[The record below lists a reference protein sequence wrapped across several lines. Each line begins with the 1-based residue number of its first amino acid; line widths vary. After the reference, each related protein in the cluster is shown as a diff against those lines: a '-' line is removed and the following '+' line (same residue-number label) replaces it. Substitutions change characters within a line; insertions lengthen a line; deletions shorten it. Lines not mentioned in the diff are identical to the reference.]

1 MKFLCS
7 VMATP
12 SVIIIVVDV
21 IIITINVA
29 KKVIILLKHLEP
41 GEVPLLSDGD
51 PKVKACKS
59 LVRRDVHC
67 VLIHTS

>member
-1 MKFLCS
+1 
-7 VMATP
+7 MATP
-12 SVIIIVVDV
+12 SVIIIVVNV

-51 PKVKACKS
+51 PKVEVCKS

-67 VLIHTS
+67 VLVHTS